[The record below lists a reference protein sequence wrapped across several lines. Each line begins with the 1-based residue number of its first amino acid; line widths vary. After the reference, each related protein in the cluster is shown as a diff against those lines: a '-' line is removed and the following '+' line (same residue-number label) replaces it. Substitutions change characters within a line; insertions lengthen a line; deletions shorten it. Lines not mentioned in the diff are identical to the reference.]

1 VHTLLLV
8 LEIVLL
14 AAASLLALP
23 VVVFTIQVASAWLAR
38 APEDDSKL
46 AGVTPLPSRL
56 PATVLMPAHDEAEGI
71 TASIV
76 SVRRELGPLDR
87 LLVVA
92 DNCSDATAQVARD
105 AGAEVL
111 ERVDLARR
119 GKGFALDWGIRH
131 LAAAPPA
138 VVVVVDADCIVAPG
152 AIDRLAR
159 RCAETG
165 RPAQAIYLMRSPPAA
180 PLKTRIAEFAW
191 VVKCEVRAFGYH
203 QLGLPCQLLGT
214 GMAFPW
220 ALISKA
226 PLASAH
232 IVEDLQLGLDM
243 AAAGASPE
251 LCPAAL
257 VTSVFPLAAA
267 AIASQRTRW
276 EHGHFDIIA
285 KRAPGLMWQAIR
297 QRRGDLAAM
306 VADLCVPPLAAL
318 VLALT
323 AVLVAAAILA
333 KLGAGMAPLAVAGAS
348 MLLMLVSV
356 GSAWSRFGRHI
367 VTLRELASSPAYAF
381 AKIPLY
387 AGMLRRKQTE
397 WVRTR
402 RDDRSR

>member
-1 VHTLLLV
+1 VHPLLLV
-8 LEIVLL
+8 LEIFLL

-23 VVVFTIQVASAWLAR
+23 VVVFTIQVASAWRAR
-38 APEDDSKL
+38 SPDDDAKAQAAPL
-46 AGVTPLPSRL
+46 QSRL
-56 PATVLMPAHDEAEGI
+56 PTVVLMPAHDEAEGI
-71 TASIV
+71 TASII

-92 DNCSDATAQVARD
+92 DNCSDGTAQVARD

-138 VVVVVDADCIVAPG
+138 AVVVVDADCIVAPG
-152 AIDRLAR
+152 AIDRLVR
-159 RCAETG
+159 RCAETL

-191 VVKCEVRAFGYH
+191 VVKCQARAFGYH

-220 ALISKA
+220 ALISEA
-226 PLASAH
+226 PLASGH

-243 AAAGASPE
+243 AAAGAPPE
-251 LCPAAL
+251 LCPDAL

-285 KRAPGLMWQAIR
+285 KRAPALLGQAIR

-323 AVLVAAAILA
+323 AVLVAAAILTG
-333 KLGAGMAPLAVAGAS
+333 LGGGIAPLAVAGAS
-348 MLLMLVSV
+348 MLLLLAGV
-356 GSAWSRFGRHI
+356 GSAWFRFGRHI
-367 VTLRELASSPAYAF
+367 VSLRELASSPAYAF

-402 RDDRSR
+402 RDDGSR